1 MRPVVVYY
9 NHKGKRKGDKK
20 MVAFIIVLVVIGS
33 LVSAAELFCLACC
46 AVRAY
51 NVHKYGNDWGKLPDW
66 LYAIVDKVAL

>member
-1 MRPVVVYY
+1 
-9 NHKGKRKGDKK
+9 
-20 MVAFIIVLVVIGS
+20 MVAFIIVLVIIGS
-33 LVSAAELFCLACC
+33 LVSAAELFCLICC